1 MTCSRPSGN
10 RARLQ
15 RKAQPLGSRKL
26 LSQVFSRSGWK
37 CLGARFPASNFS
49 RILGELCVS
58 GTCFSK
64 HAEKGP
70 TGVYLITINRCSTL
84 ASMRLVLI
92 VLISPPAYREAR
104 RQGCLRCQHL
114 PHCPPSHP
122 PEGRRDKQV
131 SWGTGHHSISLVAGV
146 LSSRGPVIP
155 STSGS
160 PVSPVQPSVTLL
172 GRQGCWRRGLGF
184 PLVTSPWQHLAE
196 CFPPALQS
204 QYKHYSAFLQ
214 LAPWK
219 QSSQTSNIVP
229 FFSDNLTSQIDA
241 SPPLSLS
248 HSSFGKRKRLQ
259 GIRGM
264 VYQKSR

>member
-1 MTCSRPSGN
+1 MGTKSDCREKLS
-10 RARLQ
+10 L
-15 RKAQPLGSRKL
+15 LVLEKL

-49 RILGELCVS
+49 RILGEPCVS

-70 TGVYLITINRCSTL
+70 TGIYLITINRCSTL

-92 VLISPPAYREAR
+92 VLISPPAYGEAR
-104 RQGCLRCQHL
+104 RQGCLRCQH
-114 PHCPPSHP
+114 PPRCPPSHP
-122 PEGRRDKQV
+122 PEGRGDEQV

-146 LSSRGPVIP
+146 LSSQCPVIP

-160 PVSPVQPSVTLL
+160 PVSPVQPSVTLP

-184 PLVTSPWQHLAE
+184 PLVTSPWQRLAE

-241 SPPLSLS
+241 SPPQFVSQQ
-248 HSSFGKRKRLQ
+248 FWKEKMFARN
-259 GIRGM
+259 
-264 VYQKSR
+264 